1 MEKQNTTNKDAWSRG
16 PKRFFRFQYLR
27 ILRLKQS
34 PHEIAM
40 GLALGIFIGFM
51 PIIPFQL
58 ATVFVLAL
66 IFRASKL
73 AAVIAT
79 WISNPINMPLF
90 YSMLYFVGRTVF
102 PFLKA
107 PFPKGQDLS
116 LLVLVE
122 SGWHLLIIMIMGGLV
137 LGIPSSIITYF
148 ASRKLVAGYQRR
160 RALRREQKKAEK

>member
-1 MEKQNTTNKDAWSRG
+1 MGKPSNNKDAWSRG

-58 ATVFVLAL
+58 ATVIVLAF
-66 IFRASKL
+66 IFKASKL

-79 WISNPINMPLF
+79 WISNPVNMPLF

-102 PFLKA
+102 PFMEA
-107 PFPKGQDLS
+107 PFPEGQDLS
-116 LLVLVE
+116 FLVLLE
-122 SGWHLLIIMIMGGLV
+122 SGWHLLVVMVMGGMV
-137 LGIPSSIITYF
+137 LGIPGSIITYF

-160 RALRREQKKAEK
+160 RALRREKKKAGQ